1 MEIPLYNQDK
11 VTENS
16 NLFDFYRHYI
26 TKFSKSQQK
35 LSGGKNMFKC
45 KKCGAVFNSCD
56 TFMERYYPTVLP
68 VSGHKH
74 CPECKSDRVGL
85 YEGKFCACCGI
96 RIEEWQEYCSPDCE
110 RLAKILKER
119 EEKRKK
125 LVRSFELS
133 LAVREVEDY
142 NRTHGTRLSY
152 GEYFAKKGQGLLQ

>member
-1 MEIPLYNQDK
+1 
-11 VTENS
+11 
-16 NLFDFYRHYI
+16 
-26 TKFSKSQQK
+26 
-35 LSGGKNMFKC
+35 MFKC